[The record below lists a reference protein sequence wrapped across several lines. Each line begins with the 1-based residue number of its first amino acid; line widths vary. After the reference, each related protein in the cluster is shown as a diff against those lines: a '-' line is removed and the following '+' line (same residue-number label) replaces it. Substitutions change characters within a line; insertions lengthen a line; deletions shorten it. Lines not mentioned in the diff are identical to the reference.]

1 MPNGG
6 EHFERLGVCPL
17 CGSPSIRIRRGRHR
31 RPLWRCRRCNR
42 VFGTPKVAECII
54 PPGHDGSGLVYAES
68 IPQMEQRSR
77 RRVSRG
83 DRFFRHAFTRRA
95 TTVAVLVLLL
105 GAIGYLIFMSGLG
118 RDSDEIDQ
126 WPGVDES
133 LSPTGFQ
140 SPTPRSTPPVT
151 NAPTPN
157 SPATARAIQAS
168 MATATPTEPPVAASP
183 TDIPTPSNIST
194 LLPSATSAP
203 VPSATPTP
211 TPTDTSTPVPSAT
224 PTPTPTLTSKPQ
236 PTLTSLHNTQNTRWL
251 ERNYPVLA
259 SQISNL
265 AWVADGLSGLEGSTI
280 DKLLYIGAGKITD
293 LEAVLRLPWVQ
304 DSISDKEH
312 ETIERLGALEYETPA
327 NLSMVVALPWVQD
340 AISKIEHDII
350 DRLATLDYHDP
361 QATSEILAM
370 PFLNSPDPT
379 DVLAISGMTGLA
391 WAGHLSA
398 LTEHSV
404 FREGITEAE
413 TTLIAAV
420 GTLGDEPDEIQRV
433 LEPGAAAVETVA
445 LSTRLTP
452 NLRISI
458 VRTDSQSRPA
468 TIETTRDLIE
478 FIEDTIGLPLPVDHV
493 IIILNEKA
501 AIPGYGGGHYGF
513 AFSFKPEYEQRDTS
527 GWSGLV
533 HEIAHYYWAGSEGWI
548 SEGTANIIEYL
559 FSREN
564 GLSRGQL
571 QPGRG
576 NCEAHDLAML
586 SEWNPS
592 SEDKPEYGCTYYLG
606 QLFFQELLESMGEEA
621 FTAGLRELNQ
631 LALEEQEAGRTTG
644 IAQVRQAFGEQAA
657 VIDRRWSGG
666 LNAPENRPFDEGIE
680 RPMHDLI
687 EWVQYPTYDGR
698 SVSFEVAMLG
708 DSILAETAGFLNFY
722 LDSAATGGFVGFIL
736 PPLEG
741 GAQWTLDNP
750 GDAVATTYRS
760 VTTAGTRSFIV
771 EFPYPQKLDGAPSD
785 YVVTVAGFQDASGT
799 TTIAAQGVDLL
810 GYARIRVP

>member
-1 MPNGG
+1 M
-6 EHFERLGVCPL
+6 
-17 CGSPSIRIRRGRHR
+17 
-31 RPLWRCRRCNR
+31 
-42 VFGTPKVAECII
+42 
-54 PPGHDGSGLVYAES
+54 
-68 IPQMEQRSR
+68 
-77 RRVSRG
+77 
-83 DRFFRHAFTRRA
+83 
-95 TTVAVLVLLL
+95 
-105 GAIGYLIFMSGLG
+105 
-118 RDSDEIDQ
+118 
-126 WPGVDES
+126 
-133 LSPTGFQ
+133 
-140 SPTPRSTPPVT
+140 
-151 NAPTPN
+151 
-157 SPATARAIQAS
+157 
-168 MATATPTEPPVAASP
+168 
-183 TDIPTPSNIST
+183 
-194 LLPSATSAP
+194 
-203 VPSATPTP
+203 
-211 TPTDTSTPVPSAT
+211 
-224 PTPTPTLTSKPQ
+224 
-236 PTLTSLHNTQNTRWL
+236 
-251 ERNYPVLA
+251 
-259 SQISNL
+259 
-265 AWVADGLSGLEGSTI
+265 AWVADGLSGLEGSTL
-280 DKLLYIGAGKITD
+280 DELLYIGAGKITD

-304 DSISDKEH
+304 DSISGKEH
-312 ETIERLGALEYETPA
+312 ETIERLSALEYGNPA

-340 AISKIEHDII
+340 GISKTEHDII

-370 PFLNSPDPT
+370 PFLMSPDTT

-391 WAGHLSA
+391 SAGHLSV

-433 LEPGAAAVETVA
+433 LAPGAAVVETVA

-513 AFSFKPEYEQRDTS
+513 AFSFKPEYEQRDIS
-527 GWSGLV
+527 GWAGLV

-548 SEGTANIIEYL
+548 REGTANIIEYL

-571 QPGRG
+571 QPRRRF
-576 NCEAHDLAML
+576 CEAHDLAML

-592 SEDKPEYGCTYYLG
+592 PGDKPEYGCTYYLG

-621 FTAGLRELNQ
+621 FTAGLRELDQ
-631 LALEEQEAGRTTG
+631 LALEGQEAGRTVG

-657 VIDRRWSGG
+657 INDRHWSGG

-680 RPMHDLI
+680 RTMHDLI

-708 DSILAETAGFLNFY
+708 DSILGGNDPSSSLHFLLTRADSYDFAGW
-722 LDSAATGGFVGFIL
+722 IL
-736 PPLEG
+736 WPHPGWVL
-741 GAQWTLDNP
+741 QSP
-750 GDAVATTYRS
+750 GDVVATTYRY
-760 VTTAGTRSFIV
+760 VNTAEMRSFIV
-771 EFPYPQKLDGAPSD
+771 EMPFPENLHGDPSD
-785 YVVTVAGFQDASGT
+785 YVVEVLGFQDASGT
-799 TTIAAQGVDLL
+799 PTIGENIDLL